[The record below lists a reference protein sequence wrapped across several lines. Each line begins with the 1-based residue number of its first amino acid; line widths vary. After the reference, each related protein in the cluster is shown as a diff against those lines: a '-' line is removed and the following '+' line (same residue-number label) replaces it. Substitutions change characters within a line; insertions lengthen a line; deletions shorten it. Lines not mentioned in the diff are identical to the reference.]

1 MSIYESLPVFVDM
14 LNSPLREHPRNKRAI
29 VIPLKQESSI
39 LEWLQSSG
47 RLIARDLNEA
57 NFSRPEEEI
66 SDFLAG
72 EDGIADLD
80 YDDND
85 ISLDED

>member
-1 MSIYESLPVFVDM
+1 M

-47 RLIARDLNEA
+47 RLIVRDLNEA
-57 NFSRPEEEI
+57 SFSRPEEEI
-66 SDFLAG
+66 SDFLVG
-72 EDGIADLD
+72 EDGMGDLD
-80 YDDND
+80 YDDSD